1 MSPASR
7 EVIPSGLKL
16 SRSPASVEIK
26 GQQGTHPTGL
36 QSTEAREEDHRR
48 VRANGVRALASE
60 PFHLG
65 SKSFPALAGCVTL
78 VVFFPS
84 LSLTL
89 HSYKMGLSII
99 PISLGAGDYIK

>member
-48 VRANGVRALASE
+48 VRANGVRALGFRAFPPGIKVLSSPCRLCDLGGVLSLSE
-60 PFHLG
+60 PHPPQL
-65 SKSFPALAGCVTL
+65 
-78 VVFFPS
+78 
-84 LSLTL
+84 
-89 HSYKMGLSII
+89 
-99 PISLGAGDYIK
+99 

>member
-7 EVIPSGLKL
+7 EVIPSGLNPSP
-16 SRSPASVEIK
+16 SRASVEIK

-36 QSTEAREEDHRR
+36 QSTEAGEEDHRR

-60 PFHLG
+60 PIDLG

-78 VVFFPS
+78 AVFFPS

-89 HSYKMGLSII
+89 HSYKMGLCII
-99 PISLGAGDYIK
+99 PIPLRAGDYIR